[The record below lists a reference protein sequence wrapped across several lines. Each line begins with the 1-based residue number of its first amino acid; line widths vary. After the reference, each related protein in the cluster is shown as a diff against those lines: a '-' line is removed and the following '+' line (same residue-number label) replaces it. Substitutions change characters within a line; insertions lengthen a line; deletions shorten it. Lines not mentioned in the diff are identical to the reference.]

1 MRNNNTVKKYN
12 QLRIEEREKIMIL
25 RNEGK
30 TQFQIAEIIGRDQS
44 TISREFSR
52 NSAAKYT
59 SCYSAI
65 QAQKRFEKR
74 KIESHTR
81 ERIMDPKIRLYVE
94 KHLKL
99 HLSPELIS
107 GRINKDYPDLTISHE
122 TIYMWIYEE
131 RPDLV
136 KFLWY
141 QRKNRRKRHS
151 AFNKRAIRIKN
162 RKMIDER
169 PAVVEK
175 RKAIGHFEIDT
186 VISRKSKYSLVVIH
200 ERSSR
205 MTFINRINEKSAD
218 QVEKAIIKRLSRLPE
233 NLRKT
238 LTFDNGT
245 ENANHLKIGKHLKMK
260 TYFCNPYHS
269 WEKGGVEHVIG
280 RIRFFLPKK
289 TDFDK
294 VSDKEIKQ
302 IEKWLNNRPRKV
314 LNFDTPL
321 ERLNYALTA

>member
-1 MRNNNTVKKYN
+1 MV
-12 QLRIEEREKIMIL
+12 L

-30 TQFQIAEIIGRDQS
+30 TQFEIAAIIGRDQS
-44 TISREFSR
+44 TISRELSR
-52 NSAAKYT
+52 NSAAIYS

-65 QAQKRFEKR
+65 QAQRRFEKR
-74 KIESHTR
+74 KKESHSR
-81 ERIMDPKIRLYVE
+81 ERIKNPKIRLYIE
-94 KHLKL
+94 KNLKL

-107 GRINKDYPDLTISHE
+107 GRINKDYPDLMISHE
-122 TIYMWIYEE
+122 TIYMWIYNE

-141 QRKNRRKRHS
+141 QRKKRRKRHS
-151 AFNKRAIRIKN
+151 ALNKRAIRIPN
-162 RKMIDER
+162 RRMIDER
-169 PAVVEK
+169 PLAVEK

-205 MTFINRINEKSAD
+205 LTFINRIKEKSAD
-218 QVEKAIIKRLSRLPE
+218 QVEKAIIKRLSKLPE
-233 NLRKT
+233 KFRKS

-245 ENANHLKIGKHLKMK
+245 ENANHLKIGKNLKVK

-269 WEKGGVEHVIG
+269 WEKGSVEHVIG

-314 LNFDTPL
+314 LNFETPL

>member
-1 MRNNNTVKKYN
+1 
-12 QLRIEEREKIMIL
+12 MIL

-30 TQFQIAEIIGRDQS
+30 TQFQIAESIGRKQS
-44 TISREFSR
+44 TISRELSR

-59 SCYSAI
+59 SCYSAV
-65 QAQKRFEKR
+65 QAHKRYENR
-74 KIESHTR
+74 KIESHFK
-81 ERIMDPKIRLYVE
+81 ERIMNPKIRLYVE
-94 KHLKL
+94 KKLKL
-99 HLSPELIS
+99 YLTPELIS
-107 GRINKDYPDLTISHE
+107 GRMNKEHPDLMVSHE
-122 TIYMWIYEE
+122 TIYMWIYID
-131 RPDLV
+131 RPDLI

-141 QRKNRRKRHS
+141 QRKKRRKRHS
-151 AFNKRAIRIKN
+151 ALNKRAIRIQN

-169 PAVVEK
+169 PASAEK
-175 RKAIGHFEIDT
+175 RSVIGHFEIDT
-186 VISRKSKYSLVVIH
+186 VISRESKYSLVVIH

-205 MTFINRINEKSAD
+205 MTYISRIKEKTAD
-218 QVEKAIIKRLSRLPE
+218 EVEKAVVKKLLKFPAKF
-233 NLRKT
+233 RKT

-245 ENANHLKIGKHLKMK
+245 ENANHVKIGKHLKMK

-314 LNFDTPL
+314 LDYNTPL
-321 ERLNYALTA
+321 ERLKYALTA